1 MSDGETKIAT
11 NQESNQQTDLRSQVA
26 VVTGGGRGIG
36 RVIAQQ
42 LAAAGAAVAI
52 LARTQ
57 AQLEQTT
64 SLIETTG
71 GTVLAWPA
79 DVTDESRVNQV
90 IAEIEQSLGP
100 ITLLVNNAGRNNA
113 SGPVW
118 EGDPDEWWRDVE
130 INLRGPYL
138 CSRAVLPGMIS
149 RKSGRIVNIASN
161 VGIRPHP
168 YVTAYACS
176 KAALLRFTDS
186 VAESVKAMG
195 IQIFAISP
203 GWVWTAMTEQAV
215 KVMEEV
221 IPDFEGIPDSEV
233 SPPELAGHLVVRL
246 ASGEADNLSGRYIHI
261 QDNLDELILTAE
273 RIQKEDLYTLRL
285 QT

>member
-1 MSDGETKIAT
+1 MSDGETKIAK

-79 DVTDESRVNQV
+79 DVTDESRINQV

-100 ITLLVNNAGRNNA
+100 ITL
-113 SGPVW
+113 
-118 EGDPDEWWRDVE
+118 
-130 INLRGPYL
+130 
-138 CSRAVLPGMIS
+138 
-149 RKSGRIVNIASN
+149 
-161 VGIRPHP
+161 
-168 YVTAYACS
+168 
-176 KAALLRFTDS
+176 
-186 VAESVKAMG
+186 
-195 IQIFAISP
+195 
-203 GWVWTAMTEQAV
+203 
-215 KVMEEV
+215 
-221 IPDFEGIPDSEV
+221 
-233 SPPELAGHLVVRL
+233 
-246 ASGEADNLSGRYIHI
+246 
-261 QDNLDELILTAE
+261 
-273 RIQKEDLYTLRL
+273 
-285 QT
+285 